1 MSRYNSWKGEHGG
14 ACCDTSEDSGEEGS
28 RRAVDGRLL
37 LSLFTLHVPYTL
49 LETCF
54 ETSKRFK
61 LTETFQSSCSMKP
74 FKTCKYVKIDGFK
87 LPIKHEVWNGDMRWL
102 ELLVRS
108 LCTLSRLAP
117 LYDGQGRWLCV
128 GKADSIPPP
137 GECKCFFVLGSTAA
151 KKLSSSE
158 VTPCAV
164 WLIETSSTAAVCI

>member
-1 MSRYNSWKGEHGG
+1 
-14 ACCDTSEDSGEEGS
+14 
-28 RRAVDGRLL
+28 
-37 LSLFTLHVPYTL
+37 
-49 LETCF
+49 
-54 ETSKRFK
+54 
-61 LTETFQSSCSMKP
+61 MKP

-151 KKLSSSE
+151 KKLSSSR
-158 VTPCAV
+158 VTPCEV
-164 WLIETSSTAAVCI
+164 WLIETSSTAAVCIRRVTAMASRWQGEVSATSRQVQHHVFCTRRRVNSTLK

>member
-1 MSRYNSWKGEHGG
+1 
-14 ACCDTSEDSGEEGS
+14 
-28 RRAVDGRLL
+28 
-37 LSLFTLHVPYTL
+37 
-49 LETCF
+49 
-54 ETSKRFK
+54 
-61 LTETFQSSCSMKP
+61 MKP

-151 KKLSSSE
+151 KKLSSSR
-158 VTPCAV
+158 VTPLRGLAHRNQLNHHALHMTDRTGGFALARRTRFHLPAV
-164 WLIETSSTAAVCI
+164 ATPCVLYASACEQHSQVVKSRPAGLGSSKQAQPRRFAYRE